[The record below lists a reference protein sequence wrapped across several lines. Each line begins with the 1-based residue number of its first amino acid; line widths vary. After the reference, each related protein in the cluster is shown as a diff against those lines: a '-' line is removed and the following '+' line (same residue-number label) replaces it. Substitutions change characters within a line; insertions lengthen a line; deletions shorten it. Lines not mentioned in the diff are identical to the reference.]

1 MINQMSNQ
9 MNKPTNA
16 AENRREVKS
25 RSVQA
30 FHRLAFRLVKLGL
43 TPNQVSVLSSVFAGL
58 GALCLWAASRSL
70 HFPTQLALLLGA
82 LLGIQLR
89 LVCNL
94 IDGLMAVE
102 GGKKTA
108 YGEFFN
114 DFPDRISD
122 LALLV
127 AAGYALLPVFPHGPS
142 LAWAAAVAAVLTAYI
157 RVLGTG
163 MGAPARFL
171 GPMAKQH
178 RMAALN
184 LAILASIAEAY
195 AWQHFSIGLRV
206 ALWVILL
213 GSVVTCLRRARAL
226 LAHFGQA

>member
-1 MINQMSNQ
+1 MSQQMS
-9 MNKPTNA
+9 KV
-16 AENRREVKS
+16 ENRREVKS

-30 FHRLAFRLVKLGL
+30 FHRLAFQLVKLGL
-43 TPNQVSVLSSVFAGL
+43 TPNQISVLSSGFAVA

-70 HFPTQLALLLGA
+70 HFPTQLVLLVGA

-122 LALLV
+122 LALIV
-127 AAGYALLPVFPHGPS
+127 AAGYALLPVFPQGPS
-142 LAWAAAVAAVLTAYI
+142 LAWAAGVAAVLTAYI
-157 RVLGTG
+157 RVLGTS

-178 RMAALN
+178 RMAVLN
-184 LAILASIAEAY
+184 VAILGSVAEAY
-195 AWQHFSIGLRV
+195 AWQHFSIGLRI
-206 ALWVILL
+206 ALWVILV
-213 GSVVTCLRRARAL
+213 GSLITCVRRARAL
-226 LAHFGQA
+226 LAHFRSA